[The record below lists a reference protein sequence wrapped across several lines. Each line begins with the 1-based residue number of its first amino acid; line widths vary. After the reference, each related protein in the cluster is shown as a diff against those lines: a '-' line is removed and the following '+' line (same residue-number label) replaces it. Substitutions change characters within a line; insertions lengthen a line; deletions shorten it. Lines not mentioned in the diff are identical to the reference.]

1 MAEHRIETR
10 IDIDA
15 PPSRVWAM
23 LTDFPAMSGWNPF
36 IRSISGELTQGGL
49 LSAVIGPPGKSGMR
63 FRPTVLVV
71 RPEQELRW
79 KGPLFIPGL
88 CDGEHYFLL
97 EPNGTGVRFTH
108 GELFSGRQPSSRD
121 LRACLTAMPD
131 ASGRQ
136 NAGAFEPPLCPT
148 PIRQQEDVGAAHRPE

>member
-1 MAEHRIETR
+1 MAKHRIETR

-97 EPNGTGVRFTH
+97 EPNGTGVRFTQ
-108 GELFSGRQPSSRD
+108 GELFSGILVGLMRGSLSATEVGFKAMNVA
-121 LRACLTAMPD
+121 LKERAE
-131 ASGRQ
+131 GRNQ
-136 NAGAFEPPLCPT
+136 RNA
-148 PIRQQEDVGAAHRPE
+148 